1 MLKGM
6 SKPQDLEAAAAPPT
20 ARPAARAVRPAARA
34 VRRVSARHP
43 LGPLLCRVRHSKPAQ
58 ARAQAAA
65 VLAGCTVLLG
75 LAAWLR
81 PDEHGVGTHQQLG
94 LPPCSLVQ
102 YSGIPCPTCGMT
114 TAFACTVRGRW
125 PAAVLAQPFGFAT
138 ALVSILC
145 VPLSLTVLISGK
157 VWRINWYRISPNR
170 VAVGVLTFF
179 ALAWGF
185 KIIRHLAL
193 NG

>member
-1 MLKGM
+1 MIE
-6 SKPQDLEAAAAPPT
+6 PQDLEVAAAPPT
-20 ARPAARAVRPAARA
+20 ARPAARAVRPA
-34 VRRVSARHP
+34 SARHPPGSPLGHP
-43 LGPLLCRVRHSKPAQ
+43 LGPLICRVRHSKPVQ
-58 ARAQAAA
+58 VRVQAAL

-81 PDEHGVGTHQQLG
+81 PDGHGVGTHQQLG

-125 PAAVLAQPFGFAT
+125 LAAVLAQPFGFAT
-138 ALVSILC
+138 ALVAILC
-145 VPLSLTVLISGK
+145 VPLSLAVLISGK

-170 VAVGVLTFF
+170 VAVGVLVFF

>member
-6 SKPQDLEAAAAPPT
+6 IEPQDLEVAAAPPT
-20 ARPAARAVRPAARA
+20 ARPAARAVRPA
-34 VRRVSARHP
+34 SARHP
-43 LGPLLCRVRHSKPAQ
+43 LGPLICRARHSKPVQ
-58 ARAQAAA
+58 VRVQAAL

-81 PDEHGVGTHQQLG
+81 PDGHGVGTHQQLG

-125 PAAVLAQPFGFAT
+125 LAAVLAQPFGFAT
-138 ALVSILC
+138 ALVAILC
-145 VPLSLTVLISGK
+145 VPLSLAVLISGK

-170 VAVGVLTFF
+170 VAVGVLVFF